1 MTLAE
6 LVTTTRGL
14 CNEIS
19 TDSGALLS
27 DTGNLLEFLNDAQE
41 QVLLDL
47 IPIMPG
53 QFTVTE
59 NITLIAGTQ
68 SYALAT
74 NPDFW
79 QIWKIAKNVSGE
91 PPRELDPIDP
101 LDEPY
106 YTEVAETDSEP
117 TAYYVLGQTIY
128 FVPIP
133 SASTTAYAK
142 VWLVRP
148 EAVTGLVTAG
158 PSYIPKIAH
167 RLIAYQ
173 AAALIAT
180 MLEKDPAPF
189 IQLYARRL
197 SKVVEVW
204 NARLQNK
211 IRTVRESVAER
222 SAFNSGLSY
231 DRDLDW

>member
-27 DTGNLLEFLNDAQE
+27 DTGNLLEFLADAQE
-41 QVLLDL
+41 MVVLDL
-47 IPIMPG
+47 LNVMPS
-53 QFTVTE
+53 QFTTTE
-59 NITLIAGTQ
+59 NITFTAGTQ
-68 SYALAT
+68 SYTLTT
-74 NPDFW
+74 NPNFL

-106 YTEVAETDSEP
+106 YMEVAETDSEP

-148 EAVTGLVTAG
+148 EATAVATNG
-158 PSYIPKIAH
+158 PVYIPPIAH

-197 SKVVEVW
+197 SKVAEVW